1 MEKNCLYCNR
11 PFSTNRGSKK
21 YCTDNCKQLAYLQRC
36 GMVRSTERGLD
47 NLNYPP
53 SNKAAIPF
61 GINDVRSVVD
71 VKDVNHVK
79 HVKDVKQAN
88 GLNDTSEEIISTQAL
103 NKLVEKIT
111 EAHETKLAKAIDR
124 IREELSQNR
133 DAKIIP
139 VETGKNCTPCLTHI
153 FGSRNDLNSLQA
165 DNQKQN
171 AKVMRFGFNEPQL
184 LQPENQRKIIGKG
197 KSSIDPDTSHLKI
210 YSRDESE
217 DHEHDSDEQ
226 DEESVNYQIPE
237 KMYCVDFPE
246 DDEKEKPYGDA
257 ITMEQLREEIR
268 KRGNPAENAI
278 NNGPES
284 EKEGDYEW
292 VESKFLRRIEKQYS
306 ADGVELKFRYPY
318 SHWDNMDTQSVAWVN
333 IRLRCLIENLVRVSN
348 LCFINRESFYLLAD
362 AFISLVKSP
371 TYENLPENYP
381 YTEIVNDLAI
391 KLHRMKKDHLADE
404 IKIQLPFQRKV
415 ALIVVR
421 QQLLNSTV
429 PVRFADLHFLDA
441 RLYCEQ
447 PDTDSSEKSGE
458 GNAKPKDERAKT
470 ETSSQPD
477 ELKKA
482 S

>member
-47 NLNYPP
+47 NLNYPS
-53 SNKAAIPF
+53 SNKSAIPF
-61 GINDVRSVVD
+61 GVNDVRSVVD

-79 HVKDVKQAN
+79 HVKDVKQEN
-88 GLNDTSEEIISTQAL
+88 GVNDTSAEIISTQTL

-111 EAHETKLAKAIDR
+111 EAHEIKLAKAIDR

-139 VETGKNCTPCLTHI
+139 FETGKNCKPCLTDI
-153 FGSRNDLNSLQA
+153 FRYRNDLYFPKA
-165 DNQKQN
+165 DTEKQD
-171 AKVMRFGFNEPQL
+171 AKLIRFGFNEPQL
-184 LQPENQRKIIGKG
+184 LQVENHKEIIGEG
-197 KSSIDPDTSHLKI
+197 KSSVKTDATPPKRNSNEELQ
-210 YSRDESE
+210 

-226 DEESVNYQIPE
+226 DDTTINYEMPE
-237 KMYCVDFPE
+237 KMYCMDFPQ
-246 DDEKEKPYGDA
+246 DDEKEEPYGDA

-268 KRGNPAENAI
+268 KPENPADNAI
-278 NNGPES
+278 NNEPES
-284 EKEGDYEW
+284 KNEGDYEW

-306 ADGVELKFRYPY
+306 ADGVELKFRHPY
-318 SHWDNMDTQSVAWVN
+318 SHWDNMDAQSVAWVN
-333 IRLRCLIENLVRVSN
+333 IRLRCLIENLIRVSN

-391 KLHRMKKDHLADE
+391 KLHRMKKDRLADE

-458 GNAKPKDERAKT
+458 ENAKPKDERAKT